1 MTARTAPPY
10 AQWAAHAL
18 LALALV
24 LAAGCSSKS
33 SKARQYAAAPGSNC
47 FAKAVPTTGEGG
59 LAWGNTLSIAR
70 QKSMNNC
77 IRYAGRSGG
86 TPNTCQV
93 VMAKCKN

>member
-1 MTARTAPPY
+1 MSANSVRPY
-10 AQWAAHAL
+10 AFWAAHAL
-18 LALALV
+18 LALS
-24 LAAGCSSKS
+24 LAVNAGCSSKS
-33 SKARQYAAAPGSNC
+33 SKARYYAAAPGSNC
-47 FAKAVPTTGEGG
+47 FAKAVPSLGEGG

-86 TPNTCQV
+86 MPNTCQV

>member
-1 MTARTAPPY
+1 MNAHTAHPY
-10 AQWAAHAL
+10 ARWAGHAL
-18 LALALV
+18 LALCLA
-24 LAAGCSSKS
+24 LAAGCSSKH
-33 SKARQYAAAPGSNC
+33 KQARYAAPAPGSNC
-47 FAKAVPTTGEGG
+47 FAKAVPTLGEGG

>member
-1 MTARTAPPY
+1 MSAHTARPY
-10 AQWAAHAL
+10 TLWAAHAL
-18 LALALV
+18 LAVTLALT
-24 LAAGCSSKS
+24 AGCSNRHSQT
-33 SKARQYAAAPGSNC
+33 RYYAAAAGSNC
-47 FAKAVPTTGEGG
+47 FAKAVPSLGEGG

>member
-1 MTARTAPPY
+1 MSSKPIGPCTPWVLTT
-10 AQWAAHAL
+10 L
-18 LALALV
+18 LALSLALT
-24 LAAGCSSKS
+24 AGCSSK
-33 SKARQYAAAPGSNC
+33 ARYATPAVGSNC

-77 IRYAGRSGG
+77 IRYASRSGG
-86 TPNTCQV
+86 APRTCQV